1 MPWVPRL
8 KGLARVG
15 DVLPPVRCG
24 FSRPPAWHS
33 SLTPATRTDL
43 PALAIVRSECI
54 VAVEARVGLAIMP
67 QIFRKR
73 GTLNI
78 NELNLLKW

>member
-8 KGLARVG
+8 RGPARVG
-15 DVLPPVRCG
+15 DVMHARALR
-24 FSRPPAWHS
+24 FQSPPAWHS